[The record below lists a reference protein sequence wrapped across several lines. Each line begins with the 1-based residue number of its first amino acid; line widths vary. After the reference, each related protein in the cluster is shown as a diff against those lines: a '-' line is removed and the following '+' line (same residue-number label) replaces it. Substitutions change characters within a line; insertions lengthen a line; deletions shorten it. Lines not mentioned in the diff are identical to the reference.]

1 MEVVMRRLG
10 SLLYLVEPNATTF
23 QYPDQVPD
31 YVTEAIP
38 LFVIITALEFA
49 VLWWQGRPER
59 VNDAFSNIGIGIV
72 HEATRLVVSGLML
85 LGYETLYQ
93 YRLWDLPW
101 DSHYTWVAA
110 LIFVDFCFYWV
121 HRANHELNILWAV
134 HQVHHS
140 SENYNLTTGFR
151 LSALQKLAHF
161 GFYQPLALLGIPLPA
176 VLVHTG
182 LNYLFQFWIH
192 NTFIG
197 RLGPLEYVIATPSFH
212 RVHHGANKWC
222 LDKNYASV
230 LVLWD
235 ILFGTFQ
242 PEKEDSEI
250 VYGLTHQPQSFNAI
264 WHQLYYFDE
273 VFRKARSMTTWRN
286 SLKAVF
292 YGPGWSPGTPRLGN
306 PDLFPDVVAP
316 RQKYNPQLPSWKL
329 WYIGS
334 HLAVALFIQQ
344 LLVARILTASWITI
358 IIFLAFIFASV
369 GVVTAMLDGWRWTG
383 LAEAVRCIAYVL
395 NARSSLTTD
404 FPSLDI
410 ALEFYFAVCAVF
422 WTCHSLAPNI
432 VVINKEK
439 LS

>member
-72 HEATRLVVSGLML
+72 HEATRIPQSGGASGVLPL
-85 LGYETLYQ
+85 PEGGPEERCSVIHEQLCFRVHEQRFSNAFYEYQ
-93 YRLWDLPW
+93 WRCLQ
-101 DSHYTWVAA
+101 
-110 LIFVDFCFYWV
+110 
-121 HRANHELNILWAV
+121 LNILWAV

-212 RVHHGANKWC
+212 RVHHGKQWRRRIHN
-222 LDKNYASV
+222 
-230 LVLWD
+230 
-235 ILFGTFQ
+235 ITM
-242 PEKEDSEI
+242 
-250 VYGLTHQPQSFNAI
+250 
-264 WHQLYYFDE
+264 
-273 VFRKARSMTTWRN
+273 RS
-286 SLKAVF
+286 
-292 YGPGWSPGTPRLGN
+292 
-306 PDLFPDVVAP
+306 
-316 RQKYNPQLPSWKL
+316 
-329 WYIGS
+329 
-334 HLAVALFIQQ
+334 
-344 LLVARILTASWITI
+344 
-358 IIFLAFIFASV
+358 
-369 GVVTAMLDGWRWTG
+369 
-383 LAEAVRCIAYVL
+383 L
-395 NARSSLTTD
+395 N
-404 FPSLDI
+404 
-410 ALEFYFAVCAVF
+410 
-422 WTCHSLAPNI
+422 
-432 VVINKEK
+432 
-439 LS
+439 